1 MQNSQ
6 LPTSRPMKL
15 GTSRELPSEQ
25 PTKALPPSIGIEV
38 TITGNLEAT
47 RDLHIEGSVVGDVRC
62 QTLYLGE
69 ASKISG
75 SIRAARVRVAGIVE
89 GGIEARDVSIEATA
103 RVTGDVTYGHLR
115 VANGASLEG
124 KLTWERPVEIG
135 THNKPSATNSEAEP
149 VVTPVQATPAIQTQP
164 PFARHHHRP
173 EGGAEPTAAEPESS
187 SGPRPDNEP
196 SAPDVSKVSRRD
208 SPYQRHVRNGFGPD
222 IRAAKLR

>member
-1 MQNSQ
+1 
-6 LPTSRPMKL
+6 MKL

-25 PTKALPPSIGIEV
+25 PTKALPPSIGVEV

-47 RDLHIEGSVVGDVRC
+47 RDLHIEGSVIGDVRC

-89 GGIEARDVSIEATA
+89 GAIEASDVSIEATA
-103 RVTGDVTYGHLR
+103 RVTGDVTYSRLR

-135 THNKPSATNSEAEP
+135 THGKPSATSSEAEP
-149 VVTPVQATPAIQTQP
+149 IVAPVQANPATQTQP
-164 PFARHHHRP
+164 PFAPHRP
-173 EGGAEPTAAEPESS
+173 TGEAEPTTAEPESS
-187 SGPRPDNEP
+187 SEPRPDNEP
-196 SAPDVSKVSRRD
+196 STPDLSKVSRPDR
-208 SPYQRHVRNGFGPD
+208 PYQRHVRHGLGAD
-222 IRAAKLR
+222 IRAAKLGTR